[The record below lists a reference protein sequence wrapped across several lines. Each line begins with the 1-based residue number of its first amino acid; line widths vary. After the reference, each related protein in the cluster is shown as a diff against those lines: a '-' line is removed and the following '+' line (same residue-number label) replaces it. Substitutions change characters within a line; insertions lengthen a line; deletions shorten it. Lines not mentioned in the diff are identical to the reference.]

1 MEGRGGDME
10 GKGRGRG
17 GRGDRR
23 EANLRAVLKQAE
35 RANHGLGR
43 GELVRGTQRHRNP
56 RDAPKL
62 AQDLDQRLHLH
73 QVRDRLAREQ
83 VRRCQEQALDPPP
96 AASGPVQGCSAG
108 AGSDHTYRATHH
120 PRKRRV
126 CSTANTAVA
135 DGRALRSVWAGAR
148 GARTARTGHWCA
160 THVMLCVLN
169 RTQAAAG
176 FYRWKVTS
184 DSTVVPAG
192 YLPWYSDPSCSVAPS
207 SRSRCGQARHA
218 RVAARFT
225 AESGHVRLVG

>member
-1 MEGRGGDME
+1 VEGRGGDME

-96 AASGPVQGCSAG
+96 AAGGPVQGCSAVLG
-108 AGSDHTYRATHH
+108 PTTL
-120 PRKRRV
+120 
-126 CSTANTAVA
+126 T
-135 DGRALRSVWAGAR
+135 ALRITRTNDVSAQQLTRLWPTGAR
-148 GARTARTGHWCA
+148 SVRSGPEREGHE
-160 THVMLCVLN
+160 
-169 RTQAAAG
+169 
-176 FYRWKVTS
+176 
-184 DSTVVPAG
+184 
-192 YLPWYSDPSCSVAPS
+192 
-207 SRSRCGQARHA
+207 RHA
-218 RVAARFT
+218 PVT
-225 AESGHVRLVG
+225 GVRHMSCCVF